1 MRTHS
6 PEPDRLRLALSTDSD
21 LVTHGLAAM
30 LAPYDGRVQLVPT
43 GSPADVTLVDPTVTD
58 LEPWLGRHDHGR
70 LVFYVWDVTPAL
82 VLQAQDHGIGGCVS
96 KHLAADRLV
105 AAIEQVHRGHV
116 VVESGRPSE
125 AATPTPPAS
134 PLTPREASVIRL
146 ITNGLSNEEV
156 ALHLNLS
163 INSVKSYIRSTYRKI
178 EAGSRAQAVVWGVR
192 NGFLSEPE
200 DAGLGHAS

>member
-1 MRTHS
+1 MS
-6 PEPDRLRLALSTDSD
+6 IDAALSDRLRVALSTDSD

-30 LAPYDGRVQLVPT
+30 LVPYEARVHLVPT

-58 LEPWLGRHDHGR
+58 LEPWLGRHEHGR

-82 VLQAQDHGIGGCVS
+82 VSLAQDHGVGGCLS

-105 AAIEQVHRGHV
+105 AAIEQIHRGHV
-116 VVESGRPSE
+116 VVDAGPHHESS
-125 AATPTPPAS
+125 APPIPVS
-134 PLTPREASVIRL
+134 PLTPRESSVIRL

-156 ALHLNLS
+156 AHHLNLS

-178 EAGSRAQAVVWGVR
+178 GAGSRAQAVVWGVR
-192 NGFLSEPE
+192 NGYLSEPE
-200 DAGLGHAS
+200 DTGLGHAS